1 VAGQNEA
8 PNTPKLGTA
17 YDIARR
23 QAIPAGII
31 PAPVH
36 RVARPAPLAR
46 YAQTAYHSVL
56 NEMDRLQLRLRPLYR
71 NRMKTAQ
78 EVDRRERVLLVG
90 VALRGRSR
98 GKADGPTVASRDS
111 LLELEELAESAGAHI
126 VGTLLQVRDALDPA
140 TLVGRGKL
148 DEIRAEAQARRVPL
162 VIVDHNLT
170 PVQLRN
176 MEKGTDCRV
185 IDRTQLI
192 LDIFATHA
200 RTREGQLQV
209 ELAQL
214 NYLLPRL
221 TGRGQELSR
230 LGGGIGTR
238 GPGEQ
243 KLETDRRR
251 IRDRVA
257 KIKAAI
263 ETVRRQRTTRR
274 RARQAVPLGM
284 VAFVGYTNAG
294 KSSLFNALTHAG
306 VLASSKMFATLD
318 PTIRAVRL
326 PSKRRVLLSDTVG
339 FLRDL
344 PPDLIAAF
352 RATLEEVQEA
362 ALIVHVTDISNS
374 RHAEQ
379 DEEVLKVLRELG
391 VEDRP
396 RLHVLNKTDR
406 LSAEDRKLLMRPNG
420 NGHSNVFTSA
430 ATGEGLEELL
440 AHIDAAMPV
449 DPMVKLKLRMPL
461 ADGQH
466 LSLVQAR
473 GRVLSSEVVDGHFL
487 LHAEVPQSTA
497 RRLQEFVLE

>member
-1 VAGQNEA
+1 
-8 PNTPKLGTA
+8 
-17 YDIARR
+17 
-23 QAIPAGII
+23 
-31 PAPVH
+31 
-36 RVARPAPLAR
+36 
-46 YAQTAYHSVL
+46 
-56 NEMDRLQLRLRPLYR
+56 
-71 NRMKTAQ
+71 MKTPQ
-78 EVDRRERVLLVG
+78 ELDNRERVLLVG
-90 VALRGRSR
+90 VGLKKSLRGRM
-98 GKADGPTVASRDS
+98 GDPTSAGRDS
-111 LLELEELAESAGAHI
+111 LEELTELAESAGAKI
-126 VGTLLQVRDALDPA
+126 EGSLLQVREALDPA

-148 DEIRAEAQARRVPL
+148 DEIRMEAEMRHVPL

-176 MEKGTDCRV
+176 MEKGIGRRV

-221 TGRGQELSR
+221 TGKGAELSR

-251 IRDRVA
+251 IRDRLG
-257 KIKAAI
+257 KIKEAI

-284 VAFVGYTNAG
+284 IALVGYTNAG
-294 KSSLFNALTHAG
+294 KSTLFNALTHAE
-306 VLASSKMFATLD
+306 VLTSPQMFATLD

-326 PSKRRVLLSDTVG
+326 PSRRRVLLSDTVG

-362 ALIVHVTDISNS
+362 ALILHVTDISNPH
-374 RHAEQ
+374 HAEQ
-379 DEEVLKVLRELG
+379 DAEVEKVLDDLG
-391 VEDRP
+391 VKNSP
-396 RLHVLNKTDR
+396 RVHVFNKIDQIDPVQ
-406 LSAEDRKLLMRPNG
+406 LANFQSANG
-420 NGHSNVFTSA
+420 NNEQKAFASA
-430 ATGEGLEELL
+430 ATGAGLKDLL
-440 AHIDAAMPV
+440 ARIDTVLPG
-449 DPMVKLKLRMPL
+449 DPLVRVQLNVPL
-461 ADGQH
+461 ANGRDLAIIH
-466 LSLVQAR
+466 AC
-473 GRVLSSEVVDGHFL
+473 GRVLNSEVLDGHMKVD
-487 LHAEVPQSTA
+487 AELPESVA
-497 RRLQEFVLE
+497 RQLQELVAEPERRGA